1 MKKVQLYNDKQFEV
15 NPEKVTVAFD
25 DVKGCDEAKEE
36 LANVVD
42 FLKNPGKYTALGAR
56 LPNGCLLVGPPGVG
70 KTLLA
75 KAVAGQFSLSEL
87 DNIGITSLIVFN
99 NLVIQIW
106 STQVTDLF
114 VITYAYSTVVL
125 TEMEISIF

>member
-1 MKKVQLYNDKQFEV
+1 MKKVQLYNDEQFEV

-70 KTLLA
+70 KTFLA
-75 KAVAGQFSLSEL
+75 KAVAGEFYFL
-87 DNIGITSLIVFN
+87 IWITLVLHCLLYLI
-99 NLVIQIW
+99 IW
-106 STQVTDLF
+106 
-114 VITYAYSTVVL
+114 
-125 TEMEISIF
+125 

>member
-1 MKKVQLYNDKQFEV
+1 MFNGEQFEV
-15 NPEKVTVAFD
+15 NPEKVTVTFD

-42 FLKNPGKYTALGAR
+42 FLKNPGKYTALGAK

-75 KAVAGQFSLSEL
+75 KAVAGQL
-87 DNIGITSLIVFN
+87 IGFCTINKFL
-99 NLVIQIW
+99 
-106 STQVTDLF
+106 
-114 VITYAYSTVVL
+114 YR
-125 TEMEISIF
+125 EMIGVSPFMKSC

>member
-1 MKKVQLYNDKQFEV
+1 M

-75 KAVAGQFSLSEL
+75 KAVAGQFFF
-87 DNIGITSLIVFN
+87 T
-99 NLVIQIW
+99 NLTILENKFSKIKM
-106 STQVTDLF
+106 LR
-114 VITYAYSTVVL
+114 IYSFTF
-125 TEMEISIF
+125 T